1 MKNLNVLVIAA
12 LLAGGLAACEKKETT
27 VVQPVPVAGPPGE
40 KGAPG
45 APGAPG
51 PQGATGAPGAPG
63 PQGATGD
70 QGPQGDRGRPG
81 RPGDT
86 AVVVVPEKK

>member
-1 MKNLNVLVIAA
+1 MKTSISILLVVL
-12 LLAGGLAACEKKETT
+12 LGAGLSACERETT
-27 VVQPVPVAGPPGE
+27 VVQPVPVPGPQGKAGPQ
-40 KGAPG
+40 GAPG
-45 APGAPG
+45 APGA
-51 PQGATGAPGAPG
+51 TGAPG

-86 AVVVVPEKK
+86 AVVIVPEKK

>member
-1 MKNLNVLVIAA
+1 MKKLTLILVACV
-12 LLAGGLAACEKKETT
+12 LAGGLAACERETT
-27 VVQPVPVAGPPGE
+27 VVQPVPVAGAPGPQGE

-45 APGAPG
+45 ATGSTGAPGSPG
-51 PQGATGAPGAPG
+51 PQGAAGDQG

-70 QGPQGDRGRPG
+70 QGPRG

-86 AVVVVPEKK
+86 AVVIVPEKK